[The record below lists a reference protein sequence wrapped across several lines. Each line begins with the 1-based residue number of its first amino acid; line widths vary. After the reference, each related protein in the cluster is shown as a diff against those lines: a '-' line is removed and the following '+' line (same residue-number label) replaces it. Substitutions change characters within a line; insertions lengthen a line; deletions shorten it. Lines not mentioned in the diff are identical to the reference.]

1 MFDATVCHKT
11 ARQLLISVQCRD
23 QVKPVIKTTSG
34 VERRAS
40 RPCNTSSDIPVG
52 NENGGSDSKM
62 GARQCAL
69 AQPSPS
75 AGVGRLL
82 TPATSAL
89 HVCAVTLLY
98 IDIYAMARH
107 PSCGRLCTHQ
117 IHCEPKHA
125 FRTRTGVRTHA
136 RAHRPTLTNGE
147 VLQFG
152 FSHRV
157 SWNFNRLCSLSGMV
171 DGGADMSLQFAQVAH
186 RTACASIARHA
197 ARWVAAGNRR
207 RRVWVGALGGG
218 FCKTEPGGRCVVGLN
233 VQ

>member
-1 MFDATVCHKT
+1 
-11 ARQLLISVQCRD
+11 
-23 QVKPVIKTTSG
+23 
-34 VERRAS
+34 
-40 RPCNTSSDIPVG
+40 
-52 NENGGSDSKM
+52 M
-62 GARQCAL
+62 GARQRAL

-89 HVCAVTLLY
+89 HVCTVTLLY

-186 RTACASIARHA
+186 RTACNRQPA
-197 ARWVAAGNRR
+197 ATCVGGCVGWWFLQNGAWWALCG
-207 RRVWVGALGGG
+207 RVERAMNTLL
-218 FCKTEPGGRCVVGLN
+218 CK
-233 VQ
+233 